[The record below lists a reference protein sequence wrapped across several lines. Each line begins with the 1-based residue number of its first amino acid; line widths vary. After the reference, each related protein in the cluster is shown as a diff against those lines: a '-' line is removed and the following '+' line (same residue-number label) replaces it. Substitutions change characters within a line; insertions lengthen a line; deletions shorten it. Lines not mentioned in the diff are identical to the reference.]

1 MKPRE
6 TDLKLDSTEPVDRLV
21 TEVVNWTKKAGD
33 SDVEEVFH
41 KLVAEWETSVA
52 PLSST
57 TARVKHPAYQ
67 RIIALGQAAV
77 PLLLRELEERP
88 NHWFAA
94 LRTLTGA
101 DPVAPADRGKIRPM
115 TEAWLTWGKEHG
127 YL

>member
-1 MKPRE
+1 MKPGE
-6 TDLKLDSTEPVDRLV
+6 ADLELDSTKPVDRLV
-21 TEVVNWTKKAGD
+21 TEVVNWAKKAGD

-41 KLVAEWETSVA
+41 KLVAEWKAAVA

-67 RIIALGQAAV
+67 EIIALGQAAV
-77 PLLLRELEERP
+77 PLLLRELAARP

-101 DPVAPADRGKIRPM
+101 DPVAPANRGKIGPM
-115 TEAWLTWGKEHG
+115 TEAWLTLGKEHG